1 MPRPNRQDERRQE
14 LLPILARTFAD
25 HGYAGC
31 TTAALAEAAQL
42 RENQLYRLWPSK
54 KAMFLAVIDYLY
66 EMQAQWWDSVIAE
79 KSPAQALQFI
89 LEEEG
94 KHRGESGLHRITFAG
109 LSEARDPEIRE
120 ALSGMYARIHKYIAD
135 TLRKRAKEGEGSE
148 LPPQLAAWSLIALGS
163 MTSIAREL
171 DLFPITTQRK
181 LFTQIGSQ
189 LAGVAPTPTSPKSKS

>member
-31 TTAALAEAAQL
+31 TTAALAEATQL

-66 EMQAQWWDSVIAE
+66 DMQAQWWDSVIAE
-79 KSPAQALQFI
+79 KSPTEALQYI

-109 LSEARDPEIRE
+109 LSEARDPDIRE
-120 ALSGMYARIHKYIAD
+120 ALIAMYTRFHAYITD
-135 TLRKRAKEGEGSE
+135 TLKRQAKASGNK
-148 LPPQLAAWSLIALGS
+148 PDFTPALAAWSLIALGS
-163 MTSIAREL
+163 FASIAREL
-171 DLFPITTQRK
+171 DLFPIATQHK
-181 LFTQIGSQ
+181 LISQ
-189 LAGVAPTPTSPKSKS
+189 LGGELASIPRGKTKR